1 MYHDLYKLF
10 PTQHEIVDFVTIAVI
25 LFNFENE

>member
-1 MYHDLYKLF
+1 MIYTNSF
-10 PTQHEIVDFVTIAVI
+10 PTQHEIVDFVTIVVI